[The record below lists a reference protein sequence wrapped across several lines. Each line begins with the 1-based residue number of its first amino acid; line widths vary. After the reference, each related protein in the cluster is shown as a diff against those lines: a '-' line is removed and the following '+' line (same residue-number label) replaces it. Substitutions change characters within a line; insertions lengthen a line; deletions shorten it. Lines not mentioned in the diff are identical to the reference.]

1 MLAGGAGTL
10 PTPRRGKIGWEVGR
24 GPRLGGEPVALWFLI
39 NRTVPQPAQGNEQL
53 ARGSRKKPWLTESSS
68 LAVQADSL
76 SGFHRRLGTR
86 MFFWVLVCL
95 RVVFGFFFNK

>member
-10 PTPRRGKIGWEVGR
+10 LTPRRGKIGWEVGR

-39 NRTVPQPAQGNEQL
+39 NCTVPQPAQGNEQL

-86 MFFWVLVCL
+86 IFFWVLVCL